1 MVEFNIANSRVKD
14 SMHAFLIDTPSEIVD
29 EFGLKFFKSICNSCT
44 REDCVIRRTLLNAD
58 MITSCNY
65 FTTVR
70 ASLS

>member
-1 MVEFNIANSRVKD
+1 MVEFNIANDRVKD
-14 SMHAFLIDTPSEIVD
+14 DIHAFLADTPSKTVD

-65 FTTVR
+65 FTTVK
-70 ASLS
+70 AGLS